1 MVVITISNW
10 KKKLVLFLVL
20 AVFLVSLGMSIN
32 WYLNPLDNPAV
43 APSDKKLQEDVL
55 TQPLKV
61 QGQPTTETIQ
71 LLQPGTISSEIFAF
85 SKRGKSLC
93 GNYLREFPLRRHL
106 CGQDCNHF
114 EYLLVEKGFPNTL
127 KLPRDISRLNKYLKK
142 RRSGN
147 WRRLP

>member
-20 AVFLVSLGMSIN
+20 AVFLVSIGMSIN

-71 LLQPGTISSEIFAF
+71 LLQPGTISSE
-85 SKRGKSLC
+85 
-93 GNYLREFPLRRHL
+93 
-106 CGQDCNHF
+106 
-114 EYLLVEKGFPNTL
+114 
-127 KLPRDISRLNKYLKK
+127 
-142 RRSGN
+142 
-147 WRRLP
+147 